1 MKQVSGKGDSV
12 KGMSYSSLV
21 GAVAVNL
28 ANQHVLVEWGVKL
41 ETT

>member
-1 MKQVSGKGDSV
+1 MRPVSGKGDCV
-12 KGMSYSSLV
+12 KGMSYSSLL

-28 ANQHVLVEWGVKL
+28 ANQHVLVEWGVLL

>member
-1 MKQVSGKGDSV
+1 MKRASV

-28 ANQHVLVEWGVKL
+28 ANQHVLVELG
-41 ETT
+41 EG

>member
-1 MKQVSGKGDSV
+1 MKPASGKGDGV

-28 ANQHVLVEWGVKL
+28 ANQHVLVECGGGG
-41 ETT
+41 